1 MPSRIED
8 YALIGDCE
16 TAALVARDGSI
27 DWLCWPRF
35 DSDACFAALLG
46 TDAHGHWSIAPHDP
60 KARITRRYRTDTLIL
75 ETRFETADAAA
86 TLTDFM
92 PLRGR
97 NSHIVRIVSGERGS
111 LAMRQEL
118 VLRFGYGAC
127 VPWVTRMPDRTV
139 RAIAGPDMI
148 LLRTPVDVHGEDFK
162 TVGDFTV
169 SAGQRVPFV
178 LSYAHS
184 HLTPPEAIDPFAA
197 LEATEAFWTD
207 WSSKCRRQGPWG
219 ETVHRS
225 LITLKALTYA
235 PTGGIIAAPTT
246 SLPEQ
251 IGGARNWDYRFCWL
265 RDSTL
270 TLLALLNCGYVD
282 EAQAWRDWVQRAVAG
297 SPQQMQVIYGI
308 GGERRLTEWEVPWLP
323 GYEGSKPIRIGN
335 AAHAQLQLDVY
346 GELMDAFHQARRSGL
361 AANESGWELQLAM
374 LEHLE
379 KIWTE
384 PDECIWEMRG
394 GPQQFTYSK
403 VMAWVA
409 FDRAIQSAEMF
420 GLKGPI
426 ERWRAL
432 CVRIHADVCAHG
444 FDPSLNCFVQVYGG
458 QELDASLLL
467 IPAVGFLSPHDP
479 RVRGTVEAIERRLLV
494 DGFLLRYDTEETLDG
509 LSPGE
514 GAFLACSFWLVDV
527 YTLMGR
533 HEDARRMFEK
543 LLTLRNDVGLL
554 SEEYDPRSRRL
565 VGNFPQAFSHI
576 ALINSAFNLSRV
588 SKPVEQRVSKDA
600 LPQEEQPE
608 RIANG
613 GLVVAADR
621 SRTHM
626 SRDARDLADAGIP
639 NNRIEP

>member
-1 MPSRIED
+1 
-8 YALIGDCE
+8 
-16 TAALVARDGSI
+16 
-27 DWLCWPRF
+27 
-35 DSDACFAALLG
+35 
-46 TDAHGHWSIAPHDP
+46 
-60 KARITRRYRTDTLIL
+60 
-75 ETRFETADAAA
+75 
-86 TLTDFM
+86 
-92 PLRGR
+92 
-97 NSHIVRIVSGERGS
+97 
-111 LAMRQEL
+111 
-118 VLRFGYGAC
+118 
-127 VPWVTRMPDRTV
+127 
-139 RAIAGPDMI
+139 
-148 LLRTPVDVHGEDFK
+148 
-162 TVGDFTV
+162 
-169 SAGQRVPFV
+169 
-178 LSYAHS
+178 
-184 HLTPPEAIDPFAA
+184 
-197 LEATEAFWTD
+197 
-207 WSSKCRRQGPWG
+207 
-219 ETVHRS
+219 
-225 LITLKALTYA
+225 
-235 PTGGIIAAPTT
+235 
-246 SLPEQ
+246 
-251 IGGARNWDYRFCWL
+251 
-265 RDSTL
+265 
-270 TLLALLNCGYVD
+270 
-282 EAQAWRDWVQRAVAG
+282 
-297 SPQQMQVIYGI
+297 
-308 GGERRLTEWEVPWLP
+308 
-323 GYEGSKPIRIGN
+323 
-335 AAHAQLQLDVY
+335 
-346 GELMDAFHQARRSGL
+346 
-361 AANESGWELQLAM
+361 M

-420 GLKGPI
+420 GLEGPI

-444 FDPSLNCFVQVYGG
+444 FDTSLNCFVQVYGG

-467 IPAVGFLSPHDP
+467 IPAVGFLPPHDP

-588 SKPVEQRVSKDA
+588 SKPVEQRVSKDP

-639 NNRIEP
+639 KNRIEPRTVS